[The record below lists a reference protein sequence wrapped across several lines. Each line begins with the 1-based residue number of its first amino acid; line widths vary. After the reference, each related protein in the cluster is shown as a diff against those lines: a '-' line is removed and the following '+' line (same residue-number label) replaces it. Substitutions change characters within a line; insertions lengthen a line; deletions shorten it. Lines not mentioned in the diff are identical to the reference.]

1 MALVGSLNEP
11 LFPPCLLVGVEWCF
25 YLDLLGFGPFLVCLE
40 PRKNTMKVYVR
51 GKSFK
56 EVNDRLAEGRK
67 LPAMDYSLLRAGI
80 EFTLGEDV
88 PDGTWVCIFKAIQ
101 NGFPVRP

>member
-1 MALVGSLNEP
+1 M
-11 LFPPCLLVGVEWCF
+11 
-25 YLDLLGFGPFLVCLE
+25 VCLE
-40 PRKNTMKVYVR
+40 PLKNTMKVYVR

-88 PDGTWVCIFKAIQ
+88 PDGTWVCIFKGIR
-101 NGFPVRP
+101 NGFPYAHDFGTWSEAEGRLVNRRPHVWEKRI

>member
-1 MALVGSLNEP
+1 
-11 LFPPCLLVGVEWCF
+11 
-25 YLDLLGFGPFLVCLE
+25 
-40 PRKNTMKVYVR
+40 MKVYVR

-67 LPAMDYSLLRAGI
+67 LPAMDYSLLRDGI
-80 EFTLGEDV
+80 EFTLGEEV

-101 NGFPVRP
+101 NGFPYGHDFGTWSEAEGRLVNRRPHVWEKRS